1 MSDILINIISII
13 VTAVVIPII
22 TALGANLVRLV
33 TSKINDE
40 KAAKIIQNASNVVLN
55 AVKSV
60 FQTYVD
66 TLKKEGK
73 FGAEAQ
79 LVALDQAK
87 NIALSHLCDES
98 KKFLAYNFG
107 DVDAWLVTQIE
118 ATINTLKHK

>member
-1 MSDILINIISII
+1 M
-13 VTAVVIPII
+13 
-22 TALGANLVRLV
+22 
-33 TSKINDE
+33 
-40 KAAKIIQNASNVVLN
+40 LN

-73 FGAEAQ
+73 FDAEAQ

-87 NIALSHLCDES
+87 NIALSHLCHES
-98 KKFLAYNFG
+98 KKFLADNFG